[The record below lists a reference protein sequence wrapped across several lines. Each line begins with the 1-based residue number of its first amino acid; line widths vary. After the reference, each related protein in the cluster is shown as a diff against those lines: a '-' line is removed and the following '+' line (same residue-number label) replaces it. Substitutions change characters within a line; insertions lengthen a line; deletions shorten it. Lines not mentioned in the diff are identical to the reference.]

1 MERMELMWQQQRGQV
16 QVSCTA
22 AQLQVLRLCLQEHQK
37 QVYRIETLS
46 FAPDADAAL
55 RERAMECFCDEA
67 VRRGV
72 QMIFSCRASQSW
84 FAAHPERTKQLAA
97 NLKTKPGF

>member
-1 MERMELMWQQQRGQV
+1 MEQIELMWRQQGGKV
-16 QVSCTA
+16 QVLCTA
-22 AQLQVLRLCLQEHQK
+22 GQLRVLQLCLQEHQK
-37 QVYRIETLS
+37 QIYRIEILS
-46 FAPDADAAL
+46 FAPDADVTL
-55 RERAMECFCDEA
+55 REQAMQHFCDEA